1 MRFNFRKNIRPLD
14 STIVLFIASLGL
26 PAASFAQES
35 QESTEES
42 ENSKKEEASES
53 QNNASPAKEETKST
67 ALSILKQKNCL
78 YLVSSPTPLKAG
90 FTYSIKLPE
99 AVDTKAV
106 VRKANQNRA
115 QLLAQPKTKK
125 CAQNIGKTITI
136 NLNSA
141 QKVEAPKVPNVKPPE
156 TASAEN
162 SSTNSEEKSADTKV
176 TPKKPKATEKPDSNM
191 SASAPRQK
199 QYRIDA
205 GGGYLMF
212 FQKVDASN
220 PFIPEAK
227 KQSVTSI
234 GGLSYYGG
242 LQASIP
248 LANGNNVLL
257 GGRYHMYSAS
267 KEIELGSGSPSFKYS
282 LKMAEIVLKP
292 GYSFSR
298 CFGLGFT
305 CAVMGVAAKSN
316 SADVRMGA
324 VDEPPLSDLTYMRF
338 GGGALLQ
345 TSIAEGFDGFFE
357 IEGSTSSGTLKRGDT
372 EKKFEVAPQFF
383 VLTGGVNF
391 SL

>member
-1 MRFNFRKNIRPLD
+1 MRIITSKKTSPMKN
-14 STIVLFIASLGL
+14 TIALLAVSVFFAT
-26 PAASFAQES
+26 PSFAQNS
-35 QESTEES
+35 AEEN
-42 ENSKKEEASES
+42 EDAKKEEAGES
-53 QNNASPAKEETKST
+53 QNDTTAPKEESKSAT
-67 ALSILKQKNCL
+67 LNILKQKNCL
-78 YLVSSPTPLKAG
+78 YLVNSSVPLKAG
-90 FTYSIKLPE
+90 FSYSIKLPE
-99 AVDTKAV
+99 AAETRAI

-115 QLLAQPKTKK
+115 QLLAQPKNKK
-125 CAQNIGKTITI
+125 CAPNVGKSIT
-136 NLNSA
+136 LDLSSA
-141 QKVEAPKVPNVKPPE
+141 QKAAPAKTPTTKPSE
-156 TASAEN
+156 TATAEN
-162 SSTNSEEKSADTKV
+162 STAISEEKPSDKKDTV
-176 TPKKPKATEKPDSNM
+176 KKPKEAEKTDSNKA
-191 SASAPRQK
+191 ASAPRQK

-220 PFIPEAK
+220 PFNLEAK

-248 LANGNNVLL
+248 LANGNNVLI
-257 GGRYHMYSAS
+257 GGRYQMYSAS

-282 LKMAEIVLKP
+282 LKMTELVLKP
-292 GYSFSR
+292 GYSFST
-298 CFGLGFT
+298 CFGIGFT

-345 TSIAEGFDGFFE
+345 TTFTEGFDGFFE